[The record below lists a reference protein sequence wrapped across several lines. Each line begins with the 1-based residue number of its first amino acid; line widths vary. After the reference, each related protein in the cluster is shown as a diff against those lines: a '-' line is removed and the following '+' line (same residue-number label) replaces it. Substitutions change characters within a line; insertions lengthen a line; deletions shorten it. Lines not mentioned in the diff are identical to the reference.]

1 MEYKNFLGEI
11 PVDIDDGTLVSIERN
26 TPLKM
31 YGIGFQAAKCI
42 PEIPAWFIKKYIPS
56 GKQYKILDPFAG
68 SGTTVIEALK
78 NNNSVYWTDNN
89 PLSRLI
95 CQCKSVSVNPDDIIN
110 LMDKMYADFD
120 DDIEVNVTM
129 TFANIDLWFQKSVQ
143 EALTFI
149 KDKVNAIEDTTLRN
163 AFLVAYSM
171 TVRKMSEMEDS
182 MILAARRT
190 NNREMIKYSRRDV
203 FDNYKTNVYKVAE
216 AYDEW
221 NTIVSSPC
229 AYDIG
234 TNDAR
239 QINEVDFYDAIVTSP
254 PYINAMDY
262 VWATKF
268 ELHWLDMVDG
278 DKGRLA
284 ISDTEIGTERIPAK
298 IYKELAV
305 TENDELNRI
314 LADIYYGKEYKATK
328 GQNEM
333 RSRVVYQY
341 FLDMAEHF
349 EQAYKALK
357 PGGKYCFIIGDVSK
371 ITGVE
376 IPVANMLRDIAESKG
391 FKETFRFNLLL
402 KNRRLNI
409 PRASFAGTIKHDTV
423 IVLEKR
429 KDK

>member
-1 MEYKNFLGEI
+1 MNYKDYQGEI
-11 PVDIDDGTLVSIERN
+11 PVDIEDGTLVSIERN

-31 YGIGFQAAKCI
+31 YGVGFQAAKCI
-42 PEIPAWFIKKYIPS
+42 PEIPSWFIKKYIPS
-56 GKQYKILDPFAG
+56 GKDYKILDPFVG
-68 SGTTVIEALK
+68 SGTTIIETLK
-78 NNNSVYWTDNN
+78 NDNSVYWADNN

-95 CQCKSVSVNPDDIIN
+95 CQCKSVCVEPKDIYAE
-110 LMDKMYADFD
+110 MARMYGDFED
-120 DDIEVNVTM
+120 ESEVEVTM
-129 TFANIDLWFQKSVQ
+129 KFANIDLWFQKSVQ
-143 EALTFI
+143 EALTII
-149 KDKVNAIEDTTLRN
+149 KDQIKTIADDNVRN
-163 AFLVAYSM
+163 AFWVAFSI

-182 MILAARRT
+182 MILAARRA
-190 NNREMIKYSRRDV
+190 NNRAMVEHSRRDV
-203 FDNYKTNVYKVAE
+203 FENFKANVTKVAE
-216 AYDEW
+216 AYEEW
-221 NTIVSSPC
+221 NTVISEPNSN
-229 AYDIG
+229 DIG

-239 QINEVDFYDAIVTSP
+239 KIEEVDFYDAIVTSP

-284 ISDTEIGTERIPAK
+284 VSDNEIGTERIPAK

-305 TENDELNRI
+305 SDNEKLNRI

-333 RSRVVYQY
+333 RSRVVYKY
-341 FLDMAEHF
+341 FQDMAEHF

-357 PGGKYCFIIGDVSK
+357 IGGKYCFIIGDVSK

-376 IPVANMLRDIAESKG
+376 IPVANMLKEIAENKG
-391 FKETFRFNLLL
+391 FTEIFRFNLLL

-409 PRASFAGTIKHDTV
+409 PRTSFAGTIKHDTV

-429 KDK
+429 G